1 MKSKSKINR
10 FKNIHQ
16 PMIWGILN
24 VTPDSFFDGGKYIST
39 SRAVKQVLQ
48 MIKDGADVIDIG
60 GESSRPGAKPI
71 STKEELKRVLP
82 VIKALK
88 TKNKVKNKIFLI
100 SIDTVKSEV
109 AEAALKAGANIVN
122 DISGLT
128 ADPQMLAVV
137 KKYHCRVVVMHRQG
151 NSLVM
156 QKNPEYQNCTKEVNR
171 FFKQQIKKC
180 LKAGVKKQDIILDPG
195 IGFGKKL
202 EHNLELLGA
211 VKTFQKLGCEL
222 LYGVSR
228 KSMFGQLLDLPVEER
243 LWPSV
248 LTAVYLAECGVN
260 HLRVHDVKESK
271 QALMLMSRL

>member
-1 MKSKSKINR
+1 
-10 FKNIHQ
+10 
-16 PMIWGILN
+16 MIWGILN

-39 SRAVKQVLQ
+39 SRAVKQALQ

-71 STKEELKRVLP
+71 PTKEELKRILP

-88 TKNKVKNKIFLI
+88 NKNKVKNKKILI

-137 KKYHCRVVVMHRQG
+137 KKFHCRVVVMHRQG

-271 QALMLMSRL
+271 QALMLISRL